1 MISMI
6 GAHSHRNLGG
16 KMRLDGVGSEEIAG
30 CGERFENRL
39 SAGSFTESSFG
50 GKKGSLIKN
59 I

>member
-1 MISMI
+1 
-6 GAHSHRNLGG
+6 
-16 KMRLDGVGSEEIAG
+16 MRLDGVGSEEIAG